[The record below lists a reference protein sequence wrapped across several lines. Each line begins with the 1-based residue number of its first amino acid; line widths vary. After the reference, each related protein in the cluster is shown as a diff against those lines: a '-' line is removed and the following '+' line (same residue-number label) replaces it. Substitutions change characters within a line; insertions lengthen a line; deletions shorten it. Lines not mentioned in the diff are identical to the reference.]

1 MNPFNL
7 TNQYSLMPAESRFS
21 SFRVVMR
28 LGAAFLVLTALHT
41 PSFAQSRGETNN
53 ALVQEIERLRRDL
66 SDVQRFVYRGGDTA
80 APPAAANAGPA
91 GAQSAR
97 LQRQLLEMQGQMR
110 ELTGHI
116 ERLQHDIRTMG
127 ARLDKLVADVDI
139 RLQALEGGARVQSVD
154 RGAGTLLHPNLA
166 QRHPTSAQRHPNIPQ
181 TSPPSGTTVISSDGV
196 TGTGAGLAPG
206 QKSLGEISR
215 NDLAAVRSGQIIPPS
230 DTPPPGNFVRPIPP
244 VKRTLAQA
252 APAPGSVTSS
262 VATVSKP
269 LSTSELPEGTAR
281 QQYEYAFGKLKER
294 NYDDAEIAFRAFAE
308 RHPDDPLA
316 GNAMYW
322 MGETYYVRKQ
332 YSEAAR
338 IFLDAF
344 QRFPKGNKAP
354 DNLFKLAK
362 SLVQI
367 GETQS
372 ACTTYA
378 ELVKTFPQ
386 ANRRIIG
393 GARADMTRLGC
404 G

>member
-7 TNQYSLMPAESRFS
+7 TNQNSLMPAEYQFS
-21 SFRVVMR
+21 SFRAVYQ
-28 LGAAFLVLTALHT
+28 LGAAILILTALHA
-41 PSFAQSRGETNN
+41 PSFAQSSGETNN

-66 SDVQRFVYRGGDTA
+66 SDVQRFVYRDGDTA
-80 APPAAANAGPA
+80 APPAAAIAEPA
-91 GAQSAR
+91 SPQSAR

-139 RLQALEGGARVQSVD
+139 RLQALEGGIPAESVG
-154 RGAGTLLHPNLA
+154 RSPGTLQQPKLT
-166 QRHPTSAQRHPNIPQ
+166 QRQPNIPQ

-196 TGTGAGLAPG
+196 TGAGAGLAPG
-206 QKSLGEISR
+206 QKSLGEISKS
-215 NDLAAVRSGQIIPPS
+215 DLAAVRSGQIITPS
-230 DTPPPGNFVRPIPP
+230 DAQPPGSIVRPVPR
-244 VKRTLAQA
+244 VKRPPAQA

-269 LSTSELPEGTAR
+269 ISTSELPEGTAR

-294 NYDDAEIAFRAFAE
+294 NYDDAETALRAFAE

-378 ELVKTFPQ
+378 ELVKTFPR

-393 GARADMTRLGC
+393 GARTDMTRLGC